1 MASIGE
7 RVFVCVCVCIKKIQN
22 IYVKKTL
29 WAGTMV
35 RFSCILSHLK
45 VPSKLL
51 NMPEMQ
57 YISLYKESENYYLL
71 QSFLAVAAVITYAR
85 M

>member
-1 MASIGE
+1 MY
-7 RVFVCVCVCIKKIQN
+7 FCVCVCVYKKNIQN

-29 WAGTMV
+29 WAGAMV
-35 RFSCILSHLK
+35 SFSCILSHFK

-57 YISLYKESENYYLL
+57 YISLYRESENYYLL
-71 QSFLAVAAVITYAR
+71 QSFLAVATVITYAR